1 MLVTR
6 EADYAIRCVLEVARH
21 GRVSAAQVAR
31 TRSISRTFLGKI
43 VQTLAK
49 AGIVSTRRGVGGGIS
64 LAVAPEDVTLLQI
77 IEAIEG
83 PLVLNECLL
92 PQPECAHIAICP
104 AYPYLC
110 EAQGSLRRILDVSVA
125 EMLARES
132 ASAQRVDDA
141 ADLSRLSIGAANADT
156 TLIGTNGHAATPAEA
171 PVGGEPA

>member
-21 GRVSAAQVAR
+21 GRISAAEVAR
-31 TRSISRTFLGKI
+31 TRTISRTFLGKI

-64 LAVAPEDVTLLQI
+64 LAVAPEDLTLLQI

-92 PQPECAHIAICP
+92 PQPDCAQMAVCP

-110 EAQGSLRRILDVSVA
+110 EAQGTLRRILDVTVA
-125 EMLARES
+125 DMLARES
-132 ASAQRVDDA
+132 SAETARRERSAGMPIEAVAALASGNGHPRAVPA
-141 ADLSRLSIGAANADT
+141 ASIGGDA
-156 TLIGTNGHAATPAEA
+156 G
-171 PVGGEPA
+171 

>member
-21 GRVSAAQVAR
+21 GRISAAEVAR
-31 TRSISRTFLGKI
+31 TRTISRTFLGKI

-64 LAVAPEDVTLLQI
+64 LAVAPEDLTLLQI

-92 PQPECAHIAICP
+92 PQPDCAHMGRCP

-110 EAQGSLRRILDVSVA
+110 EAQGTLRRILDVTVA
-125 EMLARES
+125 EMLTRETAAGVGGGES
-132 ASAQRVDDA
+132 PGATPIEAVAALASANGHTRAPADA
-141 ADLSRLSIGAANADT
+141 A
-156 TLIGTNGHAATPAEA
+156 
-171 PVGGEPA
+171 VGGEPG

>member
-21 GRVSAAQVAR
+21 GRISAAEVAR
-31 TRSISRTFLGKI
+31 TRTISRTFLGKI

-64 LAVAPEDVTLLQI
+64 LAVAPEDLTLLQI

-92 PQPECAHIAICP
+92 PQPDCAHMARCP
-104 AYPYLC
+104 AYPFLC
-110 EAQGSLRRILDVSVA
+110 EAQGTLRRILDVTVA
-125 EMLARES
+125 EMLARET
-132 ASAQRVDDA
+132 A
-141 ADLSRLSIGAANADT
+141 A
-156 TLIGTNGHAATPAEA
+156 TNGNGEPPAAAAPIEVVAALASPNGHSPAGA
-171 PVGGEPA
+171 TVGGERT

>member
-6 EADYAIRCVLEVARH
+6 EADYAIRCVLEVATH
-21 GRVSAAQVAR
+21 GRISAAEVAR

-64 LAVAPEDVTLLQI
+64 LAVAPEDLTLLQI

-83 PLVLNECLL
+83 PLVLNECLVSQPDC
-92 PQPECAHIAICP
+92 PQIAVCP

-110 EAQGSLRRILDVSVA
+110 EAQRSLRHIFDVTVA
-125 EMLARES
+125 EMLR
-132 ASAQRVDDA
+132 R
-141 ADLSRLSIGAANADT
+141 GAAAT
-156 TLIGTNGHAATPAEA
+156 AGSGPPSSVTAVAPETVLAAAGNGQVPTVEV
-171 PVGGEPA
+171 VGGDAG

>member
-6 EADYAIRCVLEVARH
+6 EADYAIRCVLEVATH
-21 GRVSAAQVAR
+21 GRISAAEVAR

-64 LAVAPEDVTLLQI
+64 LAVAPEDLTLLQI

-83 PLVLNECLL
+83 PLVLNECLVSQPDC
-92 PQPECAHIAICP
+92 PQIAVCP

-110 EAQGSLRRILDVSVA
+110 EAQRSLRHIFDVTVA
-125 EMLARES
+125 EMLRRGGADATVES
-132 ASAQRVDDA
+132 EPPSSVAVTPDTVLA
-141 ADLSRLSIGAANADT
+141 AAG
-156 TLIGTNGHAATPAEA
+156 NGQVPTVEV
-171 PVGGEPA
+171 VGGDAR

>member
-21 GRVSAAQVAR
+21 GRISAAEVAR

-64 LAVAPEDVTLLQI
+64 LAVAPADLTLLQI

-83 PLVLNECLL
+83 PLVLNECLVSQPDC
-92 PQPECAHIAICP
+92 PQIAVCP

-110 EAQGSLRRILDVSVA
+110 EAQRSLRHIFDVSVA
-125 EMLARES
+125 EMLRRAGAEKVDVSEATSS
-132 ASAQRVDDA
+132 ATVPADA
-141 ADLSRLSIGAANADT
+141 APAER
-156 TLIGTNGHAATPAEA
+156 NGHVPIVEV
-171 PVGGEPA
+171 VGGDAR

>member
-21 GRVSAAQVAR
+21 GRISAAEVAR

-64 LAVAPEDVTLLQI
+64 LAVGPEDLTLLQI

-83 PLVLNECLL
+83 PLVLNECLVSQPDC
-92 PQPECAHIAICP
+92 PQIAVCP

-110 EAQGSLRRILDVSVA
+110 EAQRSLRHIFDVSVA
-125 EMLARES
+125 EMLRRGAAENVE
-132 ASAQRVDDA
+132 ASEATSSVAVHADA
-141 ADLSRLSIGAANADT
+141 ALTAG
-156 TLIGTNGHAATPAEA
+156 NGHLPAAEV
-171 PVGGEPA
+171 VGGDAR